1 MKKSILTASILT
13 IAFIATAAVVKQN
26 QEFLFHSLTLI
37 LLMSLV
43 FLLNKYFNF
52 SLIGLWGFN
61 LWMVL
66 LLEGGLA
73 TVGGVS
79 LYALELLPIVGEP
92 YYNMKYD
99 QLVHVYCYVVI
110 AIVAYEVL
118 SQLLTKSSA
127 LTTASLTVLM
137 AVGIGA
143 LNEMVEFI
151 AVVAVSSTGVWRL
164 HEQRD

>member
-13 IAFIATAAVVKQN
+13 IAFIATAAVKQN

-43 FLLNKYFNF
+43 FLLDKYFNF
-52 SLIGLWGFN
+52 ALIGLWGFN

-73 TVGGVS
+73 TVVGVS

-92 YYNMKYD
+92 YYNLKYD

-118 SQLLTKSSA
+118 AQLLTKSSA

-137 AVGIGA
+137 AMGIGA

-151 AVVAVSSTGVWRL
+151 AVIAVGSTGVWRL
-164 HEQRD
+164 YEQRD